1 MMGLG
6 SLYAYLQ
13 DVQSL
18 LAPSIV
24 AVFLLGILKK
34 LHQKLVNMVL

>member
-24 AVFLLGILKK
+24 AVFLLGIL
-34 LHQKLVNMVL
+34 QKNYTKSW